1 MKKLYKSEKNKVLSG
16 VLAGVAEYFEI
27 DPTIVRLGY
36 ILITIMT
43 NGVPGIFA
51 YIVATLIVPE
61 RDKSPE
67 PPSNVHL
74 NHKK

>member
-16 VLAGVAEYFEI
+16 VLGGVAEYFEI

-43 NGVPGIFA
+43 NGLPGVLA
-51 YIVATLIVPE
+51 YIIATLIVP
-61 RDKSPE
+61 DKNKSPE
-67 PPSNVHL
+67 PPSNVPTSD
-74 NHKK
+74 KK